1 MEKIQELLKNKT
13 ILYSA
18 IGATILVV
26 VLLIV
31 GIVMISKPKD
41 KAQTYEKVIDT
52 PFVLFTTDNAGKAI
66 EVQALLARQNIV
78 ATRKAEGSKTTYQAV

>member
-1 MEKIQELLKNKT
+1 MSNGKTGDMEKIQELLKNKT

-41 KAQTYEKVIDT
+41 KAQT
-52 PFVLFTTDNAGKAI
+52 
-66 EVQALLARQNIV
+66 
-78 ATRKAEGSKTTYQAV
+78 